1 MTRLNEILYALSD
14 TTRLRILNILAH
26 REQNVSSLVHL
37 IQESQPKVSRHLAY
51 LKNVG
56 LIEAR
61 NHAQKRIY
69 SIKEDVFEKYPF
81 LKALIQDL
89 AKVDIFANDLRLL
102 SSLS

>member
-26 REQNVSSLVHL
+26 REQNVSSLVKL

-61 NHAQKRIY
+61 NQAQWKIY
-69 SIKEDVFEKYPF
+69 SIRNDVFEKYPF

-89 AKVDIFANDLRLL
+89 SKLELFANDLKLL
-102 SSLS
+102 SSLT

>member
-1 MTRLNEILYALSD
+1 MAKLNEILYALSD

-26 REQNVSSLVHL
+26 SEQNVSSLVKL

-61 NHAQKRIY
+61 NQAQRKIY
-69 SIKEDVFEKYPF
+69 SIRNDVFDKYPF
-81 LKALIQDL
+81 LKALIEDL
-89 AKVDIFANDLRLL
+89 SKLELFANDLKLL
-102 SSLS
+102 SSLT

>member
-26 REQNVSSLVHL
+26 SEQNVSSLVKL

-61 NHAQKRIY
+61 NQAQKRIY
-69 SIKEDVFEKYPF
+69 SIKADVFEKYPF
-81 LKALIQDL
+81 LKALICDL
-89 AKVDIFANDLRLL
+89 AKVEIFANDLKLL
-102 SSLS
+102 YSAT